1 MLKFSFE
8 GENDMKDFVILPDC
22 TCDLSEEIRKD
33 ILMDDYLPGHVSFSD
48 GRDFMTTLDWKS
60 FSREEYYKALSSKK
74 CKITTAPPSPAEF
87 YQAFEKYVKEDIG
100 VISVSLSS
108 KISSTYS
115 FACSAAEEIK
125 KNYPDAKIYCV
136 DSFRMSGAFGLLII
150 NAFIQKNEGK
160 SYDEVIAY
168 MEEEEYKIHQM
179 GPIDDLIFVARRGR
193 ISMGKAIMGS
203 FAGVKPMGDCNAD
216 GYTTV
221 LTKVKGISK
230 AFDTTVE
237 YTKRA
242 ATDIENQCILIAH
255 SNRELYAYNLKE
267 KLEALNPKKIY
278 VTDVFSACGANI
290 GPGMIGVYF
299 LGAPISADL
308 SAEKEIMSQITGK

>member
-1 MLKFSFE
+1 
-8 GENDMKDFVILPDC
+8 MKDFVILPDC
-22 TCDLSEEIRKD
+22 TCDLSEEIRCAA
-33 ILMDDYLPGHVSFSD
+33 LLNDYIPGHVSFSD
-48 GRDFMTTLDWKS
+48 GRDFMTTLDWKHL
-60 FSREEYYKALSSKK
+60 SREEYYKALSSKK

-115 FACSAAEEIK
+115 FACSAAEEVK

-136 DSFRMSGAFGLLII
+136 DSFRMSGAFGLLVL
-150 NAFIQKNEGK
+150 NACIQKNEGK
-160 SYDEVIAY
+160 SYEEVIAY
-168 MEEEEYKIHQM
+168 MEENKYRIHQM

-193 ISMGKAIMGS
+193 LTMGKAIMGN

-237 YTKRA
+237 YVKRTV
-242 ATDIENQCILIAH
+242 TDIENQCILVAH
-255 SNRELYAYNLKE
+255 SNRELYANNLKE

-290 GPGMIGVYF
+290 GPGMIGVYY
-299 LGAPISADL
+299 LGDPVSDDL
-308 SAEKEIMSQITGK
+308 TREKEIMSQITGK